1 MAGRATLLSRAYAL
15 GMDLAL
21 PVLRR
26 RVGRRLAEAG
36 VAPARIA
43 ERDGRATLPRPEGRV
58 VWVHG
63 VSVGESVSALP
74 LIEALL
80 ALRPGWH
87 VVLTSGTA
95 AAATVI
101 APRLPGGAV
110 HQFAPLDAGPA
121 VGRFLDHWRPDLAV
135 FIESELWPRT
145 LALLAGRGVPVALV
159 NARLSARSGRR
170 WRRLRRTARE
180 IVGRFALIHCQD
192 AATAALLG
200 DLGPEGGAVPEVGP
214 NLKAAVRMEP
224 PDAGA
229 LAAMQ
234 AAIGGREVW
243 VAASTHPGEEAG
255 VLAAHAALV
264 AGRREL
270 LLVLVPRHPERRDEV
285 AGLIAQAGLRHA
297 ARTLARALPGPQD
310 QVYLADTLGEMALW
324 YHLGGVVFL
333 GGSWVPVGGHN
344 PFEPAAAGAAVLHGP
359 LCANFEGVFAALDR
373 AGGGERVA
381 DAPELARAVE
391 RLLADKD
398 AAARMRGAARG
409 FAAAQAGSLSH
420 LAGRLAAL
428 VAP

>member
-1 MAGRATLLSRAYAL
+1 VAESTILSRVYAL

-21 PVLRR
+21 PFLRR
-26 RVGRRLAEAG
+26 RVGQRLAEGG

-43 ERDGRATLPRPEGRV
+43 ERDGRASLPRPEGRV

-80 ALRPGWH
+80 VQRPGWH

-95 AAATVI
+95 SSAHVI
-101 APRLPGGAV
+101 AARLPAGTV
-110 HQFAPLDAGPA
+110 HQFAPLDAGAA

-159 NARLSARSGRR
+159 NARLSQRSGRR
-170 WRRLRRTARE
+170 WRRVRRTARE

-192 AATAALLG
+192 AATAALLR

-214 NLKAAVRMEP
+214 NLKAAVRVEP

-229 LAAMQ
+229 LAALR

-255 VLAAHAALV
+255 VLAAQAALV
-264 AGRREL
+264 AGRPGL
-270 LLVLVPRHPERRDEV
+270 LLILVPRHPERRAEI
-285 AGLIAQAGLRHA
+285 AGLIAQTGLRHA
-297 ARTLARALPGPQD
+297 ARGEARALPGPGD

-324 YHLGGVVFL
+324 YNLGGVVFL

-359 LCANFEGVFAALDR
+359 LCANFEGVFAALDD
-373 AGGGERVA
+373 AGGGGTVA
-381 DAPELARAVE
+381 DGPDLARAVE
-391 RLLADKD
+391 KLMADGD
-398 AAARMRGAARG
+398 GAARMRGAAQG
-409 FAAAQAGSLSH
+409 FAAAQAGSLAQ